1 MVITSRL
8 ELRHS
13 QSLVMTPQLQQAIK
27 LLQMS
32 NIDLNEFVES
42 ELAENPMLER
52 DDSNASE
59 NHDGSGEKT
68 NDSNESSGDGP
79 DGLEAINMNS
89 SDHVTEDQVNAL
101 DMESY
106 DNVWDGEPVAEP
118 QGAIANEDSGSL
130 SEWSAPASSS
140 SGAGGNDQFDAA
152 DYSLEQTLSQE
163 ISLRDHLLNQIQMD
177 ITDPTDRIVALF
189 LLDLLDEAGRISD
202 ELELAAERLG
212 CSIGRV
218 EKVLNQLQALDPP
231 GIFARNLAECWA
243 IQLRELDRFDPAMET
258 LLENIELL
266 KQHEYEKLSKLC
278 GVDLEDIKDMID
290 EIWAL
295 SHKPAEAFD
304 DVITQP
310 ITPDVIMRSG
320 PSQTWLVELNNDTL
334 PKVLVNNQYYALIR
348 KSVRTKEE
356 KQYVANKL
364 QTANWLVKSLHQR
377 ATTILKVATE
387 IVKQQDAFFAK
398 GVEHLKPLVLRDIAE
413 EIEMH
418 ESTVSRVT
426 SNKYINTPRG
436 IYELKYFFTTA
447 ISSSTGGDAHSAE
460 FVRHRIKVLIDD
472 EAPTKILS
480 DDKLVELLKSDGI
493 DIARRT
499 VAKYREAMKIMSSVQ
514 RRREKNAPSISNFF

>member
-1 MVITSRL
+1 
-8 ELRHS
+8 
-13 QSLVMTPQLQQAIK
+13 MTPQLQQAIK

-32 NIDLNEFVES
+32 NIDLGEFVES

-52 DDSNASE
+52 DDSNAPE

-68 NDSNESSGDGP
+68 SDSDDSSGDGGGEGP
-79 DGLEAINMNS
+79 DGLEAIDMKA

-106 DNVWDGEPVAEP
+106 DNVWDAEPAAEP
-118 QGAIANEDSGSL
+118 QSTIANEDGGSL

-140 SGAGGNDQFDAA
+140 GGTGGNNQFETA

-163 ISLRDHLLNQIQMD
+163 ISLRDHLINQIQMD
-177 ITDPTDRIVALF
+177 ISDPTDRIIALY
-189 LLDLLDEAGRISD
+189 LVDLLDEAGRIPD
-202 ELELAAERLG
+202 ELEIAAERLG
-212 CSIGRV
+212 CSIKRV
-218 EKVLNQLQALDPP
+218 EKVLSQLQALDPP
-231 GIFARNLAECWA
+231 GIFARSLAECWA

-266 KQHEYEKLSKLC
+266 KQHEYDKLSKLC
-278 GVDLEDIKDMID
+278 SVDLDDIKDMID

-304 DVITQP
+304 HIITQP

-334 PKVLVNNQYYALIR
+334 PKVLVNNQYYALIS

-356 KQYVANKL
+356 KQYVADKL

-447 ISSSTGGDAHSAE
+447 ISSTTGGDAHSAE
-460 FVRHRIKVLIDD
+460 SVRHRIKVLIDD

-480 DDKLVELLKSDGI
+480 DDKLVDLLKGDGI

-499 VAKYREAMKIMSSVQ
+499 VAKYREAMKIPSSVQ
-514 RRREKNAPSISNFF
+514 RRREKKRAVNF

>member
-1 MVITSRL
+1 MAIAPRL

-32 NIDLNEFVES
+32 NIDLGEFVES

-52 DDSNASE
+52 DDSNAPE
-59 NHDGSGEKT
+59 NHDGSGEKAS
-68 NDSNESSGDGP
+68 DSDSDDNSSDGP
-79 DGLEAINMNS
+79 DGLETIDMNA

-101 DMESY
+101 DMDSY
-106 DNVWDGEPVAEP
+106 DNVWDGEPAAEP
-118 QGAIANEDSGSL
+118 QSAVANEDGGSL
-130 SEWSAPASSS
+130 SEWNAPASAG
-140 SGAGGNDQFDAA
+140 SGTGGNSQFEAA

-163 ISLRDHLLNQIQMD
+163 VSLREHLINQIQMD
-177 ITDPTDRIVALF
+177 ITDPTDRIVALY
-189 LLDLLDEAGRISD
+189 LTDLLDEAGRIPD

-212 CSIGRV
+212 CSMKRV
-218 EKVLNQLQALDPP
+218 EKVLSQLQALDPP
-231 GIFARNLAECWA
+231 GIFARSLAECWA
-243 IQLRELDRFDPAMET
+243 IQLRDLDRFDPAMET

-266 KQHEYEKLSKLC
+266 KQHEYEKLSKIC

-295 SHKPAEAFD
+295 SHKPAEAFEH
-304 DVITQP
+304 VITQP

-334 PKVLVNNQYYALIR
+334 PKVLVNNQYYALIS

-356 KQYVANKL
+356 KQYVTDKL

-460 FVRHRIKVLIDD
+460 SVRHRIKVLIDD
-472 EAPTKILS
+472 EAPAKILS
-480 DDKLVELLKSDGI
+480 DDKLVELLKGDGI

-499 VAKYREAMKIMSSVQ
+499 VAKYREAMKIPSSVQ
-514 RRREKNAPSISNFF
+514 RRREKKRAVNF

>member
-1 MVITSRL
+1 
-8 ELRHS
+8 
-13 QSLVMTPQLQQAIK
+13 
-27 LLQMS
+27 
-32 NIDLNEFVES
+32 
-42 ELAENPMLER
+42 
-52 DDSNASE
+52 
-59 NHDGSGEKT
+59 
-68 NDSNESSGDGP
+68 
-79 DGLEAINMNS
+79 
-89 SDHVTEDQVNAL
+89 
-101 DMESY
+101 
-106 DNVWDGEPVAEP
+106 
-118 QGAIANEDSGSL
+118 
-130 SEWSAPASSS
+130 
-140 SGAGGNDQFDAA
+140 
-152 DYSLEQTLSQE
+152 
-163 ISLRDHLLNQIQMD
+163 
-177 ITDPTDRIVALF
+177 
-189 LLDLLDEAGRISD
+189 
-202 ELELAAERLG
+202 
-212 CSIGRV
+212 
-218 EKVLNQLQALDPP
+218 
-231 GIFARNLAECWA
+231 
-243 IQLRELDRFDPAMET
+243 
-258 LLENIELL
+258 
-266 KQHEYEKLSKLC
+266 QHEYEKLSKLC
-278 GVDLEDIKDMID
+278 GVDLEDVKDMID

-304 DVITQP
+304 NVITQP

-480 DDKLVELLKSDGI
+480 DDKLAELLKSDGI

-514 RRREKNAPSISNFF
+514 RRREKKRTVNF

>member
-1 MVITSRL
+1 MAIAPRL

-32 NIDLNEFVES
+32 NIDLGEFVDS
-42 ELAENPMLER
+42 ELAENPILER

-59 NHDGSGEKT
+59 NHDGSGEKAS
-68 NDSNESSGDGP
+68 DGDDSSGDGP
-79 DGLEAINMNS
+79 DGLEAIDMNA

-106 DNVWDGEPVAEP
+106 DNVWDGEPAAEP
-118 QGAIANEDSGSL
+118 QSAVANEDGGSL
-130 SEWSAPASSS
+130 SEWNAPASAG
-140 SGAGGNDQFDAA
+140 SGTVGNSQFEAA

-163 ISLRDHLLNQIQMD
+163 VSLREHLINQIQID
-177 ITDPTDRIVALF
+177 ITDPTDRIVALY
-189 LLDLLDEAGRISD
+189 LTDLLDEAGRIPD

-212 CSIGRV
+212 CSMKRV
-218 EKVLNQLQALDPP
+218 EKVLSQLQALDPP
-231 GIFARNLAECWA
+231 GIFARSLAECWA

-295 SHKPAEAFD
+295 SHKPAEAFEH
-304 DVITQP
+304 VITQP

-334 PKVLVNNQYYALIR
+334 PKVLVNNQYYALIS

-356 KQYVANKL
+356 KQYVADKL

-460 FVRHRIKVLIDD
+460 SVRHRIKVLIDD
-472 EAPTKILS
+472 EAPAKILS
-480 DDKLVELLKSDGI
+480 DDKLVDLLKGDGI

-499 VAKYREAMKIMSSVQ
+499 VAKYREAMKIPSSVQ
-514 RRREKNAPSISNFF
+514 RRREKKRAVNF

>member
-1 MVITSRL
+1 MALTPRL

-52 DDSNASE
+52 DDSNSPD
-59 NHDGSGEKT
+59 NHDGSGEAVT
-68 NDSNESSGDGP
+68 ETEDSNEDSGSDGP
-79 DGLEAINMNS
+79 DGLEAIDMNT
-89 SDHVTEDQVNAL
+89 SDHVTDDQVNAL
-101 DMESY
+101 DMENY
-106 DNVWDGEPVAEP
+106 DNVWDGEPAAEP
-118 QGAIANEDSGSL
+118 VSASANEDGGSL
-130 SEWSAPASSS
+130 SEWSTPVGS
-140 SGAGGNDQFDAA
+140 GGNTQFENS
-152 DYSLEQTLSQE
+152 DYSLEQTISQE
-163 ISLRDHLLNQIQMD
+163 ISLRDHLLEQIQMD
-177 ITDPTDRIVALF
+177 ITDPTDRIIAMY
-189 LLDLLDEAGRISD
+189 LLDMLDEAGRIPD
-202 ELELAAERLG
+202 ELEDAAERLG
-212 CSIGRV
+212 CSLNRV
-218 EKVLNQLQALDPP
+218 EKVLESLQAIDPP
-231 GIFARNLAECWA
+231 GIFARDLAECWA
-243 IQLRELDRFDPAMET
+243 IQLRDLDRFDPAMEA

-266 KQHEYEKLSKLC
+266 KQHEYQALSKIC
-278 GVDLEDIKDMID
+278 GVDLDDIKDMID

-304 DVITQP
+304 HIIAQP

-320 PSQTWLVELNNDTL
+320 PSNTWIVELNNDTL
-334 PKVLVNNQYYALIR
+334 PKVLVNNQYYASIS
-348 KSVRTKEE
+348 KSVRTKDE
-356 KQYVANKL
+356 KQYVTDKL
-364 QTANWLVKSLHQR
+364 QIANWLVKSLHQR

-387 IVKQQDAFFAK
+387 IVQQQEAFFAK

-447 ISSSTGGDAHSAE
+447 ISSSTGGEAHSAE
-460 FVRHRIKVLIDD
+460 SVRHRIKALIDD
-472 EAPTKILS
+472 ELPTKILS
-480 DDKLVELLKSDGI
+480 DDKLVELLKTSGI

-499 VAKYREAMKIMSSVQ
+499 VAKYREAMKIPSSVQ
-514 RRREKNAPSISNFF
+514 RRREKKRAAGF

>member
-1 MVITSRL
+1 MVMASRL

-106 DNVWDGEPVAEP
+106 DNVWDGESVAEP

-130 SEWSAPASSS
+130 SEWSAPTSSS
-140 SGAGGNDQFDAA
+140 SGAGSNDQFDAA
-152 DYSLEQTLSQE
+152 NYSLEQTLSQE

-177 ITDPTDRIVALF
+177 ITYPTDRIVALF
-189 LLDLLDEAGRISD
+189 LLDLLDEAGRIPD
-202 ELELAAERLG
+202 ELELTAERLG

-243 IQLRELDRFDPAMET
+243 IQLRELDRFDPAMKT

-278 GVDLEDIKDMID
+278 GVDLEDVKDMID

-304 DVITQP
+304 NVITQP
-310 ITPDVIMRSG
+310 ITPD
-320 PSQTWLVELNNDTL
+320 
-334 PKVLVNNQYYALIR
+334 
-348 KSVRTKEE
+348 
-356 KQYVANKL
+356 
-364 QTANWLVKSLHQR
+364 
-377 ATTILKVATE
+377 
-387 IVKQQDAFFAK
+387 
-398 GVEHLKPLVLRDIAE
+398 
-413 EIEMH
+413 
-418 ESTVSRVT
+418 
-426 SNKYINTPRG
+426 
-436 IYELKYFFTTA
+436 
-447 ISSSTGGDAHSAE
+447 
-460 FVRHRIKVLIDD
+460 
-472 EAPTKILS
+472 
-480 DDKLVELLKSDGI
+480 
-493 DIARRT
+493 
-499 VAKYREAMKIMSSVQ
+499 
-514 RRREKNAPSISNFF
+514 

>member
-1 MVITSRL
+1 MALTPRL

-52 DDSNASE
+52 DDTNSPD
-59 NHDGSGEKT
+59 NHDGSGEADT
-68 NDSNESSGDGP
+68 ELNDGGESGEGP
-79 DGLEAINMNS
+79 DGLETIDMKTS
-89 SDHVTEDQVNAL
+89 EHVTEDQVNAL
-101 DMESY
+101 DMENY
-106 DNVWDGEPVAEP
+106 DNVWDAEPAAEPVSAV
-118 QGAIANEDSGSL
+118 ANEDGGSL
-130 SEWSAPASSS
+130 SEWSTPTGS
-140 SGAGGNDQFDAA
+140 GGNTQFENS
-152 DYSLEQTLSQE
+152 DYSLEQTISQE
-163 ISLRDHLLNQIQMD
+163 ISLRDHLTEQIQMD
-177 ITDPTDRIVALF
+177 IIDPTDRIIAMY
-189 LLDLLDEAGRISD
+189 LLDLLDDAGRIPN
-202 ELELAAERLG
+202 ELEDAADLLG
-212 CSIGRV
+212 CDLARV
-218 EKVLNQLQALDPP
+218 EGVLTKLQALDPP
-231 GIFARNLAECWA
+231 GIFARDLAECWA
-243 IQLRELDRFDPAMET
+243 IQLRDLDRFDPAMET

-266 KQHEYEKLSKLC
+266 KQHEYQVLSKIC
-278 GVDLEDIKDMID
+278 GVDLDDIKDMID

-304 DVITQP
+304 HIIAQP

-320 PSQTWLVELNNDTL
+320 PSDTWIVELNNDTL
-334 PKVLVNNQYYALIR
+334 PKVLVNNQYFSMIS

-356 KQYVANKL
+356 KQYVTDKL
-364 QTANWLVKSLHQR
+364 QIANWLVKSLHQR

-387 IVKQQDAFFAK
+387 IVQQQEAFFAK

-447 ISSSTGGDAHSAE
+447 INSSTGGDAHSAE
-460 FVRHRIKVLIDD
+460 AVRHRIKALIED
-472 EAPTKILS
+472 ELPTKILS
-480 DDKLVELLKSDGI
+480 DDKLVELLKTGGI

-499 VAKYREAMKIMSSVQ
+499 VAKYREAMKIPSSVQ
-514 RRREKNAPSISNFF
+514 RRREKKRASGF

>member
-1 MVITSRL
+1 MALTPRL

-32 NIDLNEFVES
+32 NIDLSDFVET

-52 DDSNASE
+52 DDSNSPD
-59 NHDGSGEKT
+59 NHDGSGEST
-68 NDSNESSGDGP
+68 TDSEESGSDGP
-79 DGLEAINMNS
+79 DGLEAIDMNAS
-89 SDHVTEDQVNAL
+89 EHVTEDQVNAL

-106 DNVWDGEPVAEP
+106 DNVWDAEP
-118 QGAIANEDSGSL
+118 AAEPASAVANEDGGTL
-130 SEWSAPASSS
+130 SEWSTPIST
-140 SGAGGNDQFDAA
+140 GGGGGSTQFENA

-163 ISLRDHLLNQIQMD
+163 VSLRDHLLNQIQMD
-177 ITDPTDRIVALF
+177 ITNPTDRIIAFYLV
-189 LLDLLDEAGRISD
+189 DLLDEAGRIPD
-202 ELELAAERLG
+202 ALDIAAERLG
-212 CSIGRV
+212 CDVGRV
-218 EKVLNQLQALDPP
+218 EVVLKQLQALDPP
-231 GIFARNLAECWA
+231 GIFARSLAECWA
-243 IQLRELDRFDPAMET
+243 IQLRELDRFDPAMEA

-266 KQHEYEKLSKLC
+266 KQHEYPALSKIC

-295 SHKPAEAFD
+295 SHKPAEAFEHI
-304 DVITQP
+304 ITQP

-320 PSQTWLVELNNDTL
+320 PSNTWLVELNNDTL
-334 PKVLVNNQYYALIR
+334 PKVLVNNQYYAMIS
-348 KSVRTKEE
+348 KSVRNKEE
-356 KQYVANKL
+356 KQYVADKL

-377 ATTILKVATE
+377 ATTILKVSME
-387 IVKQQDAFFAK
+387 IVKQQEAFFAK

-447 ISSSTGGDAHSAE
+447 ISSTTGGDAHSAE
-460 FVRHRIKVLIDD
+460 SVRHRIKVLIDD
-472 EAPTKILS
+472 EAPAKILS
-480 DDKLVELLKSDGI
+480 DDKLVELLKNGGV

-499 VAKYREAMKIMSSVQ
+499 VAKYREAMKIPSSVQ
-514 RRREKNAPSISNFF
+514 RRREKKRAVNF